1 MGQTPTFGF
10 DLYPDGDMVF
20 GKDLNKVLLNVDEKL
35 AEAIGVDKLQ
45 DEGFVTGFTAAGLAA
60 DDVYE
65 EIALDAARDLA
76 FARQV
81 DLSKVRAIFSKTGG
95 TTGTVSLSVA
105 KAGGIVELTADMD
118 YTDTGD
124 LSEDPAAATRID
136 ADESLILIAK
146 RTAGCDLAGNIQI
159 IVEGDVVAAHE

>member
-10 DLYPDGDMVF
+10 ELLPDGDMVF
-20 GKDLNKVLLNVDEKL
+20 GKDLNQVLLNVDEKL

-45 DEGFVTGFTAAGLAA
+45 DEGFVTGLDATALGA

-65 EIALDAARDLA
+65 EIALDSARDLG

-81 DLSKVRAIFSKTGG
+81 DLSKVRAIFAKTGG
-95 TTGTVSLSVA
+95 TTGTLSLSVA
-105 KAGGIVELTADMD
+105 KAGGIAELTADMD
-118 YTDTGD
+118 YTDSGD
-124 LSEDPAAATRID
+124 QSEDPAAATRVD
-136 ADESLILIAK
+136 ADETLILIAK
-146 RTAGCDLAGNIQI
+146 RDTGCDLVGNVQI